1 MLGRLRANPLIRAVL
16 LAAALA
22 FCAFGLANESHHV
35 VAALRDLHWYSVLA
49 AFAAAVV
56 GTCCMMLAWRAI
68 LADLG
73 SRLRFPAA
81 ARVSFISQIGKYLPG
96 TVWAFAAQIDLGRD
110 HQVPVRRSATAIAI
124 SLAVTL
130 ETGLIVGTI
139 ALPLASANAAR
150 HYWWLLALTPLIALC
165 LLPPVLGSTLDRA
178 LALAKRQPLERRPS
192 MAGLLTAVGWS
203 AVGWLLWGLHAW
215 LLIASLS
222 NRGTSALLLGLG
234 SYALAWS
241 VGIVVVVFPGGIGP
255 RDLAFVAALAPV
267 MPRGAALVV
276 ALTSRVVMTTSDV
289 ALAGLGVAI
298 SRLVKHSRAPATDS
312 RRLTGKHRKIAL
324 EHASSAPG
332 KATSATYY

>member
-110 HQVPVRRSATAIAI
+110 HQVPVRRSATAIA
-124 SLAVTL
+124 
-130 ETGLIVGTI
+130 
-139 ALPLASANAAR
+139 AR

-222 NRGTSALLLGLG
+222 NRGTS
-234 SYALAWS
+234 
-241 VGIVVVVFPGGIGP
+241 
-255 RDLAFVAALAPV
+255 
-267 MPRGAALVV
+267 
-276 ALTSRVVMTTSDV
+276 
-289 ALAGLGVAI
+289 
-298 SRLVKHSRAPATDS
+298 
-312 RRLTGKHRKIAL
+312 
-324 EHASSAPG
+324 
-332 KATSATYY
+332 